1 MTAQAHE
8 KIIIDDSIEL
18 MATCPELP
26 VYSSQI
32 LELPEGKIEGIFN
45 STACWRQYIA
55 TWKVSGDKLY
65 LMSIEG
71 KYNLSENK
79 PIIAYWFSGLLKI
92 QQGDILKY
100 IHCGYASTYERE
112 LHITVEKGLVTQK
125 VNIKNQMPHAQ
136 VIDSIP
142 W

>member
-1 MTAQAHE
+1 MTSQAHE
-8 KIIIDDSIEL
+8 KIIIDDNIEL

-32 LELPEGKIEGIFN
+32 IELHEEIIDSIFN
-45 STACWRQYIA
+45 TTACRRQYIA
-55 TWKVSGDKLY
+55 TWKISCDKLY

-71 KYNLSENK
+71 KYNLSDNQ
-79 PIIAYWFSGLLKI
+79 PIFAYWFSGLLKI
-92 QQGDILKY
+92 QQGEILKY

-112 LHITVEKGLVTQK
+112 LHITVEKGLVTEMF
-125 VNIKNQMPHAQ
+125 NFKNQKPSLS
-136 VIDSIP
+136 VTDDIP

>member
-65 LMSIEG
+65 LMSTS
-71 KYNLSENK
+71 YNSLSANF
-79 PIIAYWFSGLLKI
+79 IMNLTTLSL
-92 QQGDILKY
+92 
-100 IHCGYASTYERE
+100 S
-112 LHITVEKGLVTQK
+112 
-125 VNIKNQMPHAQ
+125 
-136 VIDSIP
+136 
-142 W
+142 